1 MRFTKRKRP
10 HDVIRAIP
18 KVHEKLPPELRPR
31 FTLIGDGPER
41 PRVEREIE
49 RLGVAP
55 YVELTGF
62 KPRHEIREILAR
74 SSLFILP
81 TSKEALSIATLEA
94 RCCGLPVVA
103 MNHGGVGDLIRHG
116 REGFLANSRE
126 EFIDYIAEAVANEA
140 LRRRMSDATRRSL
153 DWFAWDSVIG
163 QHMHVYRLAY
173 QARHGHAPA
182 LRVWPENQALQE
194 HSA

>member
-1 MRFTKRKRP
+1 MK
-10 HDVIRAIP
+10 
-18 KVHEKLPPELRPR
+18 
-31 FTLIGDGPER
+31 
-41 PRVEREIE
+41 
-49 RLGVAP
+49 RLGVENQ
-55 YVELTGF
+55 VELTGF

-103 MNHGGVGDLIRHG
+103 MNHGGVGDLIKSG
-116 REGFLANSRE
+116 REGYLADTRD
-126 EFIDYIAEAVANEA
+126 EFIARIAEVVSNER
-140 LRRRMSDATRRSL
+140 LRRAMSDATKRSL

-173 QARHGHAPA
+173 QACHGVAPS
-182 LRVWPENQALQE
+182 LRVWPENEALRE
-194 HSA
+194 RLA